1 MFICFKDEHIKC
13 TLCYIFVTFI
23 QTMKSTGSFWCCAIK
38 SFGFKVH
45 ISSFIMKGQNITP
58 LIHNSTKKEM
68 FILGV
73 KISIPNSGEKVV
85 FFFTCSM
92 FAFLHRHKAI

>member
-1 MFICFKDEHIKC
+1 
-13 TLCYIFVTFI
+13 
-23 QTMKSTGSFWCCAIK
+23 MKSTGSFWCCAIK

-45 ISSFIMKGQNITP
+45 IGSFITRGQNITP

-73 KISIPNSGEKVV
+73 KNIDTK
-85 FFFTCSM
+85 
-92 FAFLHRHKAI
+92 